1 MPMTRALAVTL
12 LALIL
17 AAAMPL
23 AAQILHTPEWKLKVA
38 VDAAS
43 IRLKPEFEGPIAAT
57 VPKETILFA
66 YEATGAWYRVLVAL
80 AKDGA
85 LVLGYIA
92 TSDVEVLEEKTAA
105 AADFWPIEEPPY
117 RGLGLA
123 VRLTGGL
130 GVFRSSEIDASLEGM
145 AAAAEEAILAK
156 GLSPVTRDVSP
167 LHSGTAMGGD
177 VLLAVS
183 PRLSIGAG
191 FGYTRANSASVYT
204 YNQVLNLDYT
214 LDNTALLQVYAYRLD
229 AATTIPLNPKA
240 SLVLCAGPAL
250 YQAKYIHTMAWVD
263 ASSSWN
269 LRQDVRQS
277 TFGGHASLALEI
289 SLNDRVGLFA
299 QALGRLVRF
308 TSLAGTET
316 LLREDHS
323 YGLPTLTYAGD
334 LYFVEDDSFSQTA
347 VRSTPPSGPGAVRK
361 AVLDFSGVDFLF
373 GFRVKF

>member
-1 MPMTRALAVTL
+1 MYLG
-12 LALIL
+12 LIETKGL
-17 AAAMPL
+17 VGAIEAAPSDPSVIYIGMGDL
-23 AAQILHTPEWKLKVA
+23 ITGGGINEGNGVYKS
-38 VDAAS
+38 VDAGKTWQHLGLDETKQLPS
-43 IRLKPEFEGPIAAT
+43 ILVDPHDPI
-57 VPKETILFA
+57 F
-66 YEATGAWYRVLVAL
+66 VLVA
-80 AKDGA
+80 AQGN
-85 LVLGYIA
+85 VH
-92 TSDVEVLEEKTAA
+92 THSEE
-105 AADFWPIEEPPY
+105 
-117 RGLGLA
+117 R
-123 VRLTGGL
+123 

-334 LYFVEDDSFSQTA
+334 LYIVEDDSFSQTA